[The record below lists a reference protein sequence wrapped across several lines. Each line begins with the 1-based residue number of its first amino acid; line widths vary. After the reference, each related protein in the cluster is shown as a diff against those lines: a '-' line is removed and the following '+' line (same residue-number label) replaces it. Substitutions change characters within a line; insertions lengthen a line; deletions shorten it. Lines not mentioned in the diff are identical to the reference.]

1 MGTCCP
7 CCEKEDKKRK
17 KQYFP
22 IKDKVRVK
30 NKQKNTKKDED
41 RDEDRNEDKDEE
53 KDTEKDEDRDK
64 GKDIEKDSIDIS
76 YDNNSVKFN
85 ITEKPVKKNKTFK
98 GSPKKEPKKLDFPPG
113 EHYYQLIK
121 DSNKSELIKKDD
133 NLSEKV
139 ELFFSLK
146 DAKNP
151 NDEHSFLISI
161 INNARIGNIT
171 HLGKLENRK
180 GKEIE
185 FGNSFQIDFFFE
197 REQIVIIEPIINNN
211 KIENKKEQFV
221 LCKLMTRM
229 DNKLSIDIEGIGILE
244 INHKKKEKANKEL
257 NDETSIFQFSI
268 ILNSDIFSTEE
279 SLEGIYFVIRN
290 IKDGKT
296 KRPVYKS
303 HEYNFKLNEMK
314 KSKVL
319 L

>member
-1 MGTCCP
+1 MGTSCPCP
-7 CCEKEDKKRK
+7 CCKYDNKKRK
-17 KQYFP
+17 NKNPFSENKNKDRVNKQRNKG
-22 IKDKVRVK
+22 KDKGK
-30 NKQKNTKKDED
+30 
-41 RDEDRNEDKDEE
+41 NEDKE
-53 KDTEKDEDRDK
+53 TER
-64 GKDIEKDSIDIS
+64 GINDIS
-76 YDNNSVKFN
+76 FDNDNNIPNSN
-85 ITEKPVKKNKTFK
+85 IEEKPVKNNKTTK
-98 GSPKKEPKKLDFPPG
+98 KTPKIEPKKLDFPPG

-161 INNARIGNIT
+161 INNTRIGIPT
-171 HLGKLENRK
+171 FLGKLENRT

-185 FGNSFQIDFFFE
+185 FGNSFQVDFFFE

-211 KIENKKEQFV
+211 KIESKKEQFV

-229 DNKLSIDIEGIGILE
+229 DNKLSIDIEDIGTLE
-244 INHKKKEKANKEL
+244 INHKKKENANKEL

-268 ILNSDIFSTEE
+268 ILNSDIFNTEE

-290 IKDGKT
+290 IKDGKK

-303 HEYNFKLNEMK
+303 HEYNFNLNEK
-314 KSKVL
+314 KKNFIYKFRFKYIMQ
-319 L
+319 